1 MQTIRGTKDILPKE
15 IQAWQDLYFKA
26 LELFT
31 LYNYYEIKTP
41 IIEQT
46 EVFLRSVG
54 NETDIISKEMYR
66 FKDQGQR
73 DICLR
78 PEGTAC
84 IARAIASNKLYT
96 IEKIQK
102 LWYLGPMFRY
112 ERPQNGRQRQFHQL
126 GLECIGSDTPIADIE
141 VINIAHNLLQR
152 LEVEDYHLQI
162 NSLGNEEERHT
173 YRIAFTDFLK
183 KYEKDLDDD
192 SKKRLP
198 TNPLRILDSKNNK
211 TQEIIQKAPCI
222 SKYLTAS
229 SQRHFDTVKEYLT
242 LLQIPYK
249 INTKLVRGLD
259 YYNHTAFEIISNKS
273 NNQNTLC
280 GGGRY
285 NRLIKQFGGP
295 DMPGVGWAIGV
306 ERLLM
311 LKRPTQEK
319 NSEKFRFEIITEN
332 SEGQKKSCHLMQ
344 ILTEN
349 SIPFN
354 LNLNN
359 QRLTKQIKK
368 AVKNK
373 SIGCIIIGDNEV
385 QESTITIKWLTQ
397 NYQETIPYQSI
408 IPYLK
413 NKIKTL
419 EKFAIY
425 TKIA

>member
-15 IQAWQDLYFKA
+15 IRAWQDLYFKA
-26 LELFT
+26 LDLFT
-31 LYNYYEIKTP
+31 IYNYYEIKTP

-54 NETDIISKEMYR
+54 NETDIVSKEMYR
-66 FKDQGQR
+66 FKDQGKR

-84 IARAIASNKLYT
+84 IARAIASNKLYA
-96 IEKIQK
+96 IEKVQR

-162 NSLGNEEERHT
+162 NSLGNEEERQI
-173 YRIAFTDFLK
+173 YKIAFTDFLK
-183 KYEKDLDDD
+183 KYENDLDND
-192 SKKRLP
+192 SKKRLQ
-198 TNPLRILDSKNNK
+198 TNPLRILDSKNNR

-222 SKYLTAS
+222 SAYLTAS
-229 SQRHFDTVKEYLT
+229 SRKHFDTVKESLT
-242 LLQIPYK
+242 MLQIPYK

-273 NNQNTLC
+273 NNKNTLC

-285 NRLIKQFGGP
+285 SKLIKQFGGP
-295 DMPGVGWAIGV
+295 DLPGVGWAIGI

-311 LKRPTQEK
+311 LRKPIQEE

-344 ILTEN
+344 ILTEH

-359 QRLTKQIKK
+359 QKITKQIKK
-368 AVKNK
+368 AIKNK
-373 SIGCIIIGDNEV
+373 SIGCIIIGDNEI
-385 QESTITIKWLTQ
+385 QESTVTIKWLTQ

-413 NKIKTL
+413 NKLTTL
-419 EKFAIY
+419 ESLAIY
-425 TKIA
+425 TKIL

>member
-1 MQTIRGTKDILPKE
+1 MQTIRGTKDILPRE
-15 IQAWQDLYFKA
+15 IRAWQDLYFKA
-26 LELFT
+26 LDLFT
-31 LYNYYEIKTP
+31 IYNYYEIKTP

-54 NETDIISKEMYR
+54 NETDIVSKEMYR

-84 IARAIASNKLYT
+84 IARAIASNKLYA
-96 IEKIQK
+96 IENVQR

-126 GLECIGSDTPIADIE
+126 GLECIGSETPVADVE
-141 VINIAHNLLQR
+141 VINIAHNLLKR
-152 LEVEDYHLQI
+152 LKVEDYHLQI
-162 NSLGNEEERHT
+162 NSLGNEEERHI
-173 YRIAFTDFLK
+173 YKIAFTDFLK
-183 KYEKDLDDD
+183 KYENDLDDD
-192 SKKRLP
+192 SKKRLK
-198 TNPLRILDSKNNK
+198 TNPLRILDSKNNR
-211 TQEIIQKAPCI
+211 TQEIIQQAPCL

-229 SQRHFDTVKEYLT
+229 SKEHFDTVRDYLT
-242 LLQIPYK
+242 MLQIPYR

-259 YYNHTAFEIISNKS
+259 YYNHTAFEIVSNKS

-285 NRLIKQFGGP
+285 NKLIKQFGGP
-295 DMPGVGWAIGV
+295 DLPGVGWAIGI

-311 LKRPTQEK
+311 LKKPIQEK
-319 NSEKFRFEIITEN
+319 NSEKFRFEIITES

-344 ILTEN
+344 ILTEHN
-349 SIPFN
+349 IPFN

-359 QRLTKQIKK
+359 LKLKKQIKK
-368 AVKNK
+368 AIKNK
-373 SIGCIIIGDNEV
+373 SIGCIIIGDNEI
-385 QESTITIKWLTQ
+385 QESNITIKWLTQ

-408 IPYLK
+408 IPYIK
-413 NKIKTL
+413 NKLATL
-419 EKFAIY
+419 ESLAVY
-425 TKIA
+425 TKIL

>member
-15 IQAWQDLYFKA
+15 IRAWQDLYFKA
-26 LELFT
+26 LNLFT
-31 LYNYYEIKTP
+31 IYNYYEIKTP

-46 EVFLRSVG
+46 EVFLKSVG
-54 NETDIISKEMYR
+54 NETDIVSKEMYR

-84 IARAIASNKLYT
+84 IARAIASNKLYA
-96 IEKIQK
+96 IEKVQR

-126 GLECIGSDTPIADIE
+126 GLECIGSETPIADIE

-162 NSLGNEEERHT
+162 NSLGNEEERQI
-173 YRIAFTDFLK
+173 YKIAFTDFLK
-183 KYEKDLDDD
+183 KYENDLDND
-192 SKKRLP
+192 SKKRLQ
-198 TNPLRILDSKNNK
+198 TNPLRILDSKDNR

-222 SKYLTAS
+222 SAYLTAS
-229 SQRHFDTVKEYLT
+229 SRKHFDTVKESLT
-242 LLQIPYK
+242 MLQIPYR
-249 INTKLVRGLD
+249 INTRLVRGLD

-273 NNQNTLC
+273 NNKNTLC

-285 NRLIKQFGGP
+285 NKLIKQFGGP
-295 DMPGVGWAIGV
+295 DLPGVGWAIGI

-311 LKRPTQEK
+311 LKKPIQEE
-319 NSEKFRFEIITEN
+319 NSEKFRFEIITES

-344 ILTEN
+344 VLTEH

-359 QRLTKQIKK
+359 QKLTKQIKK
-368 AVKNK
+368 AIKNK
-373 SIGCIIIGDNEV
+373 SIGCIIIGNHEI
-385 QESTITIKWLTQ
+385 QESTVTIKWLTQ

-413 NKIKTL
+413 NKLKTL
-419 EKFAIY
+419 ESLAVY
-425 TKIA
+425 TKIL